1 MSAPAPPPQA
11 RTPTATRLGQIAQ
24 GVVIGILLVL
34 ALFELLAQMGNV
46 TPFKYQGF

>member
-1 MSAPAPPPQA
+1 MSVPAPPPETK
-11 RTPTATRLGQIAQ
+11 TPPATRLGQIAQ
-24 GVVIGILLVL
+24 GMVVGILLVL